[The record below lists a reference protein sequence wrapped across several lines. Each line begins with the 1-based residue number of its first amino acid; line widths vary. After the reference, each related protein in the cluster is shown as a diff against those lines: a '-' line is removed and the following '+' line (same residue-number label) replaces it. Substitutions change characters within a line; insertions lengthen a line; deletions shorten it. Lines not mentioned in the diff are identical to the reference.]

1 MPAEP
6 SKYAENQFE
15 VATRSRDALMSE
27 VSFDVKPRI
36 AAAAAAHPGLVP
48 IRDVLLSL
56 DAAWSGAE
64 SAVANAGAGQ
74 ISATFAFHDKLTSLT
89 RKPDADT
96 NSPLDIWDLTIGGQV
111 AFGGATYLY
120 LLPHGRET
128 LTLGSY
134 EQRLDAIRDF
144 GLRLAQQTAKPVL
157 VALGTTVTTFY
168 NQAHALRD
176 FQATRKTALDNAR
189 VDQEAMR
196 LLLAAGLYKMV
207 GDGIGV
213 WSATPLMVD
222 TLFDVN
228 MLRNPAQTIPAP
240 PADTAW
246 GARHAHP
253 LHHRAAHRR
262 HPHRGMARRPRRHA
276 RAARRGRD
284 RCAEHHD
291 PRHDHLRPRRPLPA
305 LARGEEQQGHQRARA
320 EAELA
325 GGVSA
330 LSCGNE
336 E

>member
-48 IRDVLLSL
+48 IRDALLSL

-74 ISATFAFHDKLTSLT
+74 ISATFAFHDKITSLT

-144 GLRLAQQTAKPVL
+144 GLRLAEQTAKPVL
-157 VALGTTVTTFY
+157 VALGATVTTFY

-189 VDQEAMR
+189 TDQEAVR

-207 GDGIGV
+207 GDGIGI
-213 WSATPLMVD
+213 WSATPLKVD
-222 TLFDVN
+222 SLFDVN

-240 PADTAW
+240 PADTVWTPGTRTLSCTALPEGATRLEAW
-246 GARHAHP
+246 REGP
-253 LHHRAAHRR
+253 GGTPEL
-262 HPHRGMARRPRRHA
+262 
-276 RAARRGRD
+276 
-284 RCAEHHD
+284 
-291 PRHDHLRPRRPLPA
+291 
-305 LARGEEQQGHQRARA
+305 LAVGETG
-320 EAELA
+320 
-325 GGVSA
+325 A
-330 LSCGNE
+330 LSITIPATITFDPGDLYQLWLVARNSKGTSE
-336 E
+336 PGPKQSWLAV